1 MISSL
6 PQPKHDTLEKDAA
19 IKAIKTAGL
28 PSSGLGVAQNEPL
41 GIAQNAN
48 VVVDSAEY
56 VAETCYDTRK
66 ADKCIA
72 LSLACILRRA
82 SSSVRASTRWFSV
95 STQACNCTSLGL
107 VMLFAT
113 RNCSAV
119 ENTIGCGN
127 NPTKLFSSTL
137 NLEEIGHVS
146 FLSCSSTVMSIW
158 TRKIKNRK
166 QTPHARAYLD
176 ESDQYTKL

>member
-1 MISSL
+1 M
-6 PQPKHDTLEKDAA
+6 PQPKYDTLEKDAA

-28 PSSGLGVAQNEPL
+28 SSSGLDVAQNEPL

-56 VAETCYDTRK
+56 VAETCYDMRK
-66 ADKCIA
+66 ADNFTA

-95 STQACNCTSLGL
+95 STQVCICTSLEL
-107 VMLFAT
+107 AMLFVT

-119 ENTIGCGN
+119 ENTIGYGN
-127 NPTKLFSSTL
+127 NTTKLFSST
-137 NLEEIGHVS
+137 
-146 FLSCSSTVMSIW
+146 
-158 TRKIKNRK
+158 
-166 QTPHARAYLD
+166 
-176 ESDQYTKL
+176 